1 MSRFP
6 IVFNDGRAYER
17 AMGIWSQLVGR
28 AFLDWLAP
36 SSGLRWL
43 DVGCGNGALTE
54 LLVQRGTAAEI
65 QGIDPSEA
73 QLEFARNRMG
83 AGGATFARGDAERL
97 PFASA
102 RFDATVMALVLFFV
116 PSPETGVAEMRR
128 VTSPGG
134 IVAAYVWDTVNGA
147 SPMAPI
153 NAELKARGIT
163 MAMPPRA
170 DISGAESLNE
180 LWTGA
185 GLETIEARQITVRR
199 SFADQ
204 DEFWQ
209 AIVSNTSVGP
219 LIAKMATDEVEH
231 LRAQTL
237 ARLTAGPGGSLSY
250 EARANAIRGRV
261 PLRNGS

>member
-6 IVFNDGRAYER
+6 IVFNDGLAYER

-28 AFLDWLAP
+28 EFLDWLAP

-43 DVGCGNGALTE
+43 DVGCGNGAFTE
-54 LLVQRGTAAEI
+54 LLVQRGMAAEI

-73 QLEFARNRMG
+73 QLEFARNRIG
-83 AGGATFARGDAERL
+83 ARGATFARGDAEVL
-97 PFASA
+97 PFSSA
-102 RFDATVMALVLFFV
+102 RFDATVMALALFFV
-116 PSPETGVAEMRR
+116 PSPERGVAEMRR
-128 VTSPGG
+128 VTFPGG
-134 IVAAYVWDTVNGA
+134 IVSAYVWDSINGA

-163 MAMPPRA
+163 MAVPPRA
-170 DISGAESLNE
+170 DISGAASLHE

-199 SFADQ
+199 CFAHK

-219 LIAKMATDEVEH
+219 LIANMSTNEVEH
-231 LRAQTL
+231 LKAQTL
-237 ARLTAGPGGSLSY
+237 ARLTADSGGSLSY
-250 EARANAIRGRV
+250 EARANAIRGQV
-261 PLRNGS
+261 PLSNG